1 MKQITPLILFSAT
14 LLLGPAM
21 ASAESVNYKTTAT
34 KPAVYNIP
42 KKGTTTVTVYNYGP
56 DSVSVLSGGTTPCP
70 KLALGDKCTYK
81 TSTPVQVAIYDAE
94 TFPKYAEGFFSY

>member
-1 MKQITPLILFSAT
+1 MKRIIFFAI

-21 ASAESVNYKTTAT
+21 ASAFSVQYKTTALH
-34 KPAVYNIP
+34 PAAYSIP
-42 KKGTTTVTVYNYGP
+42 KMGTATVTVYNYGP

-81 TSTPVQVAIYDAE
+81 TATPVQVGIYDAE